1 MNPYLNGFS
10 GKDEAEGGVA
20 ELSRAEM
27 RLRDSTSQAKFKGE
41 ATEEVTWKD
50 EMMMVL

>member
-10 GKDEAEGGVA
+10 GDEAEGGVA

-27 RLRDSTSQAKFKGE
+27 RLRDSTSQAKSKGE
-41 ATEEVTWKD
+41 ATGEGTQED
-50 EMMMVL
+50 EMMVV